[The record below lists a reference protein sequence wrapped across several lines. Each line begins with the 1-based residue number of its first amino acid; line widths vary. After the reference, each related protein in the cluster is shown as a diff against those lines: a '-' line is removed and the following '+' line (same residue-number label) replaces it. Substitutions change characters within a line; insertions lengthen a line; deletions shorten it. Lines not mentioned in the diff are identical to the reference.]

1 MEKKMGQLLGG
12 SVEIMVH
19 YGSASCRF
27 SSFLSF
33 FGAEEINAVCCLGW
47 CILNIHGT
55 WTQDK

>member
-27 SSFLSF
+27 GSFLSF
-33 FGAEEINAVCCLGW
+33 FLWCGGNAVCCLGF
-47 CILNIHGT
+47 HRDGAF
-55 WTQDK
+55 